1 MPDQLNSI
9 SPLDGRYNKD
19 AAVLSHY
26 FSESALM
33 RYRIQIEVEY
43 LIALSNENKIS
54 ALPQIPK
61 ALQSTLRKL
70 YEKFDSRSARRIKKI
85 ETQTNHDVKAKEQ
98 YISEKLQKINLSKFI
113 PWVHFGLTSEDV
125 NNIAYSSMW
134 QDGIKYVYLPRLNSL
149 QKIIKKLSRLYSSA
163 SMLALTHGQAAT
175 PTTFGKEMA
184 VFHRRLNKQADM
196 LKKQRLEGKI
206 SGATGNWAAHTVTY
220 PKIDWIRFSGRLV
233 KRFGLEPN
241 PVTTQIEPH
250 DSLAESYHII
260 ARINSILIDFTQDM
274 WLYISRTILG
284 QKKISGETGSS
295 TMPHK
300 INPIYFENAEGNCG
314 LANAILNHLASK
326 LTVSRMQRDL
336 SGSTVVRNQGVAL
349 GHSFVGLNNLMK
361 GVDRITIN
369 KENMSIELDK
379 HWEVLA
385 EAIQTIMRKNGIQGA
400 YNKMKNLTRG
410 NYLDRATIHKLISD
424 LNITTDDKN
433 ILLKLTPADYTGLA
447 NKLAKLK

>member
-1 MPDQLNSI
+1 VPDQLNSI

-70 YEKFDSRSARRIKKI
+70 FEKFDSRSARRIKKI
-85 ETQTNHDVKAKEQ
+85 ETQTNHDVKAIEQ
-98 YISEKLQKINLSKFI
+98 YISEKLHKINLSKFI

-125 NNIAYSSMW
+125 NNIAYSLMW
-134 QDGIKYVYLPRLNSL
+134 QDGIKYVYLPKLNAL
-149 QKIIKKLSRLYSSA
+149 QKIIMKLSRLYSSVA
-163 SMLALTHGQAAT
+163 MLALTHGQAAT

-184 VFHRRLNKQADM
+184 VFHHRLKRQATM
-196 LKKQRLEGKI
+196 LKEQRLQGKI
-206 SGATGNWAAHTVTY
+206 SGATGNWAAHTVAY

-233 KRFGLEPN
+233 KRFGLDPN

-260 ARINSILIDFTQDM
+260 ARINSILIDFTQDI
-274 WLYISRTILG
+274 WLYISRTIIG
-284 QKKISGETGSS
+284 QKKIGGETGSS

-314 LANAILNHLASK
+314 LANALLNHLANK

-349 GHSFVGLNNLMK
+349 GHSFVALNSLMK

-369 KENMSIELDK
+369 QENMRVELDK

-385 EAIQTIMRKNGIQGA
+385 EAIQTIMRKNGIPGA
-400 YNKMKNLTRG
+400 YNKMKDLTRG
-410 NYLDRATIHKLISD
+410 NYLDQKTIHKLISD
-424 LNITTDDKN
+424 LNIATDDKN

-447 NKLAKLK
+447 NKLAQLK